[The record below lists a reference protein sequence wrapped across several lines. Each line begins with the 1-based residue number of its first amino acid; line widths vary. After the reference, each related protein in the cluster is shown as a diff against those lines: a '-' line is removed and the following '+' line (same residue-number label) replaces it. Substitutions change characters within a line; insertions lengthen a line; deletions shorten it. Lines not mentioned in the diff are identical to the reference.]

1 MSDRIEPFED
11 LSPSGVPGD
20 PDEGIAPGT
29 ARVET
34 RITGPEPAASRG
46 GTEGPETAGLGERA
60 RERVDEARERVAELG
75 ERAREA
81 AGAARQRLE
90 EAVGAA
96 EDRLDERTGALGLV
110 REYPLLA
117 TGLAFGAG
125 FLLAGDGI
133 RSRGGL
139 LGSAMGQLRA
149 ALIAG
154 LSAALTQELRAFVD
168 EHGGPVGVLETLTGR
183 GGSDG

>member
-1 MSDRIEPFED
+1 MNDRTEPFED
-11 LSPSGVPGD
+11 LTPSGVPGD

-34 RITGPEPAASRG
+34 RISGPEPAASRG

-60 RERVDEARERVAELG
+60 RE
-75 ERAREA
+75 A

-96 EDRLDERTGALGLV
+96 GDRLDERTGALGLV

-154 LSAALTQELRAFVD
+154 LGAALTQELRAFVD
-168 EHGGPVGVLETLTGR
+168 EHGGPVGVLETLTRR